1 MGQANKG
8 KVGAVCLAAILL
20 GGAFCTFK
28 CTERIPAGYVGVVY
42 NMSGGVDGEVL
53 TQGFHLVAPTKKV
66 TKYSVAIEQAYM
78 SRDEMEGSKG
88 DDSFD
93 IPTSDG
99 KTINVDLEFS
109 YHFNPD
115 MVAQTFTQFKGQSGK
130 NIENS
135 FIKGKMKAW
144 AGEVSATYTVIDVF
158 GDKRAELNNAM
169 KNYIADKFAE
179 YGIVIDTVNFT
190 RVETDSETAGA
201 IQKKVNAQQEL
212 ELSQIEAKTA
222 KVQAEKNKEV
232 ALIAAEQQKEA
243 AEIEAQKAAI
253 KAQGE
258 ADALRISAQA
268 EADANQ
274 KIAESLTPE
283 LVEKIKYDAW
293 DGKLPTVQSDG
304 SAIIDLR

>member
-1 MGQANKG
+1 
-8 KVGAVCLAAILL
+8 
-20 GGAFCTFK
+20 
-28 CTERIPAGYVGVVY
+28 
-42 NMSGGVDGEVL
+42 
-53 TQGFHLVAPTKKV
+53 
-66 TKYSVAIEQAYM
+66 M
-78 SRDEMEGSKG
+78 SRDKMEGSKG
-88 DDSFD
+88 NDSFD

-115 MVAQTFTQFKGQSGK
+115 MVAQTFTQFKGQSGED
-130 NIENS
+130 IESS

-190 RVETDSETAGA
+190 RVETDAETAEA

-222 KVQAEKNKEV
+222 KVQAEKDKEV

-268 EADANQ
+268 EADANR

-283 LVEKIKYDAW
+283 LVEKIKFDAW
-293 DGKLPTVQSDG
+293 DGKLPAVQSDG

>member
-1 MGQANKG
+1 MRKG
-8 KVGAVCLAAILL
+8 KIGAIGLAVVLVIAVVITL
-20 GGAFCTFK
+20 FCTTK
-28 CTERIPAGYVGVVY
+28 VPAGYVGVVY

-53 TQGFHLVAPTKKV
+53 SQGFHLVAPTKKV
-66 TKYSVAIEQAYM
+66 TKYSIAIEQAYL
-78 SRDEMEGSKG
+78 SRDEMEGSKD

-109 YHFNPD
+109 YHFDPN
-115 MVAQTFTQFKGQSGK
+115 MVAQTFVQFKGQSGK
-130 NIENS
+130 NIENT

-169 KNYIADKFAE
+169 KNYIADKFAQ

-190 RVETDSETAGA
+190 RIETDTETASA

-222 KVQAEKNKEV
+222 KVQAEKDKEV
-232 ALIAAEQQKEA
+232 ALISAQQKKEM
-243 AEIEAQKAAI
+243 AEIEAQQAAI

-258 ADALRISAQA
+258 ADALKISAKAQ
-268 EADANQ
+268 ADANEL
-274 KIAESLTPE
+274 IGRSLTPE
-283 LVEKIKYDAW
+283 LVEKIKYERW
-293 DGKLPTVQSDG
+293 NGQLPTVQSDG
-304 SAIIDLR
+304 SSIVDIR